1 MDVYTKLFFVLI
13 LIQIYFDTSI
23 KDCSH
28 SILGVLSIL
37 VHHVTA
43 MFGLTPFLHGY
54 YELHLIWMSGVII
67 TWLLFSDC
75 IITMYSGKYCSK
87 TDKPYTKF
95 IDIPF
100 HIMKYFKVD
109 IGKEPTR
116 DLLILVGVTLITY
129 DLYMLYPYNDL
140 MLWKLLR

>member
-37 VHHVTA
+37 VHHVI
-43 MFGLTPFLHGY
+43 MIFGLTPFLHGY
-54 YELHLIWMSGVII
+54 YELNMVLMSGVII
-67 TWLLFSDC
+67 TWLLLSDC
-75 IITMYSGKYCSK
+75 IITMYSGKQCSK
-87 TDKPYTKF
+87 TDKPYTRL

-100 HIMKYFKVD
+100 HVMLYF
-109 IGKEPTR
+109 GLNSSKELTKN
-116 DLLILVGVTLITY
+116 LLILVGVTLIAY